1 MRSSPRRESTA
12 ISLTGRK
19 RFPLSSAIVISLR
32 LLPAILL
39 PVLLLSL
46 VACTTLEN
54 RRDLYFPETVWGP
67 YTRMIHRGIPKPTPP
82 PAVHSEGAVLAP
94 FPSDK
99 NVVPPEK

>member
-1 MRSSPRRESTA
+1 M
-12 ISLTGRK
+12 
-19 RFPLSSAIVISLR
+19 ISLR

-67 YTRMIHRGIPKPTPP
+67 YTKMIYHGIPQPTPP
-82 PAVHSEGAVLAP
+82 PAVHSEGATLSSYDGLL
-94 FPSDK
+94 PSSK
-99 NVVPPEK
+99 NVVTPEK